1 MAPPLQTAM
10 NECSADQLIARLAP
24 AVIECFRGRGA
35 IDFRVSPAD
44 PSTVHVCIL
53 FARGVDHQGALAEL
67 QTLAQAAGLRFDG
80 EIVNQHSISLR
91 VAAQPEKAA
100 AAKPEAEIVVL
111 APARSARP
119 ARAPFPLID
128 VPPNAN
134 RPTKIARRL
143 LRRAAAVWLRWRS
156 LLLMPLR
163 LSQPAK

>member
-1 MAPPLQTAM
+1 M

-67 QTLAQAAGLRFDG
+67 KALAQAADLCFDA

-91 VAAQPEKAA
+91 VAAQPQSVA
-100 AAKPEAEIVVL
+100 AAKPAAEIVVL
-111 APARSARP
+111 MPPARSARP
-119 ARAPFPLID
+119 ARTPFPLID
-128 VPPNAN
+128 APSNAN
-134 RPTKIARRL
+134 HPAKIARRL
-143 LRRAAAVWLRWRS
+143 LRRAVAAWLRWRS

-163 LSQPAK
+163 LSQPVK